1 MSFIVFSDLHLTLDF
16 SAPSSQVMLGRGY
29 KHLVD
34 MFNGARDL
42 IDAND
47 RKDEL
52 LDDDVD
58 IDDRNIFDME

>member
-16 SAPSSQVMLGRGY
+16 SAPSSQVMIGHGY

-34 MFNGARDL
+34 MFNGAQDL

-52 LDDDVD
+52 LDDGVD
-58 IDDRNIFDME
+58 IDDRNIFDLE

>member
-16 SAPSSQVMLGRGY
+16 SAPSSQVTIGCGY
-29 KHLVD
+29 KCLVD

-47 RKDEL
+47 QKDEL
-52 LDDDVD
+52 LDDGMD
-58 IDDRNIFDME
+58 IGDRNIFDSE

>member
-16 SAPSSQVMLGRGY
+16 SAPSSQVTIGHGY
-29 KHLVD
+29 KRLVD
-34 MFNGARDL
+34 MFNDAQDL

-52 LDDDVD
+52 LDDGVD
-58 IDDRNIFDME
+58 IDDRNIFDSE